1 MLTLFFIICMFAVF
15 GRIAGLALRGAWGL
29 TKILFGLVFLP
40 VVLIGM
46 AVSGLIVIALPA
58 LILFGIVLL
67 APDAS

>member
-67 APDAS
+67 AADAS